1 MRKDIFFFIMFKLLG
16 LRNFRSSWA
25 KRAFATQN
33 DSLIQKVKTQ
43 AKQYFD
49 GVKLLLEETKRAKL
63 LKVEVEQRGLELSRN
78 QYRLVNCLL
87 M

>member
-1 MRKDIFFFIMFKLLG
+1 MV

-63 LKVEVEQRGLELSRN
+63 LKVEVEQRGYELSRN
-78 QYRLVNCLL
+78 QYRLVIVC
-87 M
+87 